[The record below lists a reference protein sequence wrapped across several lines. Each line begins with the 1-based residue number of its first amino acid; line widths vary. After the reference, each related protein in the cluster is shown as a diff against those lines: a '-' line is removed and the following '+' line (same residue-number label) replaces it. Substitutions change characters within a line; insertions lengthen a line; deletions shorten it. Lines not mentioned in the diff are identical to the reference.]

1 MVVRG
6 EALVRLEAERRLLK
20 LYKAEYQG
28 LTRRMGHVGALC
40 SLVKDYKES
49 YNGLLR
55 EIRAEREPS
64 RLAAPSQ
71 GGSGRAA

>member
-1 MVVRG
+1 VVVRG

-28 LTRRMGHVGALC
+28 LNRRVGHVGALC

-55 EIRAEREPS
+55 QVRAERDPS
-64 RLAAPSQ
+64 RLIASSQ